1 MADVTKF
8 FDKEFEQKDFSD
20 LIEAPIDAIAGL
32 SKADADA
39 LKQALNIRTIRDLA
53 ENKFVLIAQ
62 AVMALSR
69 TSKK

>member
-8 FDKEFEQKDFSD
+8 FDKEFEHKEFSE
-20 LIEAPIDAIAGL
+20 LAEASIDSIAGL

-39 LKQALNIRTIRDLA
+39 LKQALNIRTVRDLA

-62 AVMALSR
+62 AVIALSK
-69 TSKK
+69 TSK

>member
-1 MADVTKF
+1 MADISKF
-8 FDKEFEQKDFSD
+8 FDKEFEEKDFSD
-20 LIEAPIDAIAGL
+20 LAEAPVDAIAGL
-32 SKADADA
+32 SRADADA
-39 LKQALNIRTIRDLA
+39 LKQALNIRTISDLA

>member
-20 LIEAPIDAIAGL
+20 LVEAPIDAIAGL

-39 LKQALNIRTIRDLA
+39 LKQAHDGYGERHLLRFQD
-53 ENKFVLIAQ
+53 
-62 AVMALSR
+62 
-69 TSKK
+69 KKKIKGEEYNYS

>member
-8 FDKEFEQKDFSD
+8 FDKEFEQQEFSELVD
-20 LIEAPIDAIAGL
+20 APVDAIAGV

-39 LKQALNIRTIRDLA
+39 LKQVLNIQTIRDLA

-62 AVMALSR
+62 ALSCML
-69 TSKK
+69 

>member
-8 FDKEFEQKDFSD
+8 FDKEFEQKEFSD
-20 LIEAPIDAIAGL
+20 LAEAPIDAIAGL

-53 ENKFVLIAQ
+53 ENKFVLVAQ
-62 AVMALSR
+62 AVIALSR
-69 TSKK
+69 SSQK